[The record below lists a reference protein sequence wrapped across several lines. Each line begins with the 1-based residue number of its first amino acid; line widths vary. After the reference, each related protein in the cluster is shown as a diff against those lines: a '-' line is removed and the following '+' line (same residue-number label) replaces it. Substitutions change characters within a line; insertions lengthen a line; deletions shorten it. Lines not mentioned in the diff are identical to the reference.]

1 MPKKQTRAHTK
12 TQTTIIQCKQQRITT
27 TIITLPFENE
37 PDSLLNEREVAPK
50 KDMQERSW
58 NTHSLK
64 HSNSMCTVD
73 IDWGQPLH
81 TKAHTHTPSPPRAH
95 IRSFVYLSY
104 RAAYMSWLGHSRSF
118 SLCCFVSK
126 TNNNWN
132 MHETSAK
139 NCACMHNS

>member
-81 TKAHTHTPSPPRAH
+81 TKAHTYTHTITTTGSY
-95 IRSFVYLSY
+95 SFVCV
-104 RAAYMSWLGHSRSF
+104 
-118 SLCCFVSK
+118 SLIPCSIYVVARPQPFVFFVLFCEQNEQQLK
-126 TNNNWN
+126 HAWN
-132 MHETSAK
+132 ERKKLRVYA
-139 NCACMHNS
+139 